1 MSALPGI
8 IGLLVFIYARPQE
21 FFNQLKDF
29 NFLYI
34 FLGLSVLGLIHDLSE
49 RRTKMMRTPIMMPVF
64 GMSAWCIIS
73 LGIRRPDL
81 VTSPRGTGI
90 AVSLLLFLVIGLGV
104 QHLASLKKIIVTVF
118 MLGLFVAY
126 VGADQGL
133 SDYQCVVYLAG
144 EKNSRGY
151 PDGRVCEMKESD
163 GTPHDGTLDCIATG
177 QARTAYQCER
187 AGLFGTTSVG
197 GGRVRY
203 LGVLLDPNEL
213 ALATAFVVPFAFA
226 FLEMRTTVF
235 RLALLVVTL
244 LIVAVEIVFTG
255 SRGGQI
261 TFGAALG
268 AYFVKKYGWKR
279 GAIVA
284 GSLAVPMA
292 LAGGRSGDSA
302 DHSTIERLNCAAEGI
317 KMLIRYP
324 LTGVG
329 YSQFTEHHFLTAH
342 NAYMLAAGELGL
354 PGMFFF
360 VFILYL
366 AIKIP
371 VSVMRYPMVDTL
383 ETRQLK
389 AIAMALLAIFVGAEV
404 GIFFLSWTYHYVLWI
419 HYGLVSALSAV
430 TQRMYP
436 AFYPRLTWKEAKYCM
451 IGYVSFLIVWSG
463 FIKYKGAWDSGG
475 HG

>member
-8 IGLLVFIYARPQE
+8 IGLIIFIYARPPE
-21 FFNQLKDF
+21 FFKELRDY

-34 FLGLSVLGLIHDLSE
+34 FLFLSLLGIAHDVSE
-49 RRTKMMRTPIMMPVF
+49 RRTKYVSTPMMMPVV
-64 GMSAWCIIS
+64 GISMWCLIS

-81 VTSPRGTGI
+81 LVAKGVGI
-90 AVSLLLFLVIGLGV
+90 LVSLTLFLVIGQGV
-104 QHLASLKKIIVTVF
+104 QRLSSLMTLIKTVF
-118 MLGLFVAY
+118 CTGLFIAY

-133 SDYQCVVYLAG
+133 SPFRCVSYNPT
-144 EKNSRGY
+144 EKNSIGY
-151 PDGRVCEMKESD
+151 AEERECEMKEAD
-163 GTPHDGTLDCIATG
+163 GTPHDGTSDCIATG
-177 QARTAYQCER
+177 ARGKAYQCER

-226 FLEMRTTVF
+226 FLEMRATVF
-235 RLALLVVTL
+235 RLALLLITL

-268 AYFVKKYGWKR
+268 AYFVKKYGFKR

-284 GSLAVPMA
+284 GTLAVPMA
-292 LAGGRSGDSA
+292 FLGGRSGDSA

-317 KMLIRYP
+317 KMLMRYP

-342 NAYMLAAGELGL
+342 NAYMLTVGELGL
-354 PGMFFF
+354 PGMALFSW
-360 VFILYL
+360 ILFA

-371 VSVMRYPMVDTL
+371 LSIMRFPMADTV
-383 ETRQLK
+383 ESRQLK
-389 AIAMALLAIFVGAEV
+389 AIAMAVLAIFVGAEV

-419 HYGLVSALSAV
+419 HYGLVCALYV
-430 TQRMYP
+430 VVKRMYP
-436 AFYPRLTWKEAKYCM
+436 TFSVELTKKEKRLTFF
-451 IGYVSFLIVWSG
+451 GYVAFVVVWSG
-463 FIKYKGAWDSGG
+463 FIVYKGAWDSGG
-475 HG
+475 VG